1 MAIPLLAGRRF
12 SDADMTLGSR
22 VVIVNRAMA
31 ERVFT
36 GESPIGKEVRIGGND
51 GDNPWLTVVG
61 VVDDVKHLSIDGETE
76 FQIYHPFQQYVDGKM
91 SVLARVRG
99 EPSSV
104 YSALE
109 SAIRNV
115 DRSVAV
121 ARPRLMR
128 EFVDLAMARRRF
140 VLNLLAVFATVALVL
155 VSAGLYGVAAAGVAE
170 RRREIGL
177 RAALGATQ
185 SRILSTVLSRSATL
199 VGVGVV
205 VGTVGALLLNKT
217 LQTMLFGV
225 SPSDPLTI
233 GAVIGVLLFVAGL
246 ASVIPARRAVAVDP
260 AITLRDE

>member
-1 MAIPLLAGRRF
+1 
-12 SDADMTLGSR
+12 
-22 VVIVNRAMA
+22 
-31 ERVFT
+31 
-36 GESPIGKEVRIGGND
+36 
-51 GDNPWLTVVG
+51 
-61 VVDDVKHLSIDGETE
+61 
-76 FQIYHPFQQYVDGKM
+76 
-91 SVLARVRG
+91 
-99 EPSSV
+99 
-104 YSALE
+104 
-109 SAIRNV
+109 
-115 DRSVAV
+115 
-121 ARPRLMR
+121 MR